1 MLSLTSSSS
10 FFFSPPIDAWELS
23 SIYNHLIKR
32 ATKVS
37 NQMLSPLE
45 SNFFPFFFRQTCR
58 ARKNLIS
65 SGDMRSIYCMHE
77 KRALDSY
84 FHGWEMH
91 RISFDYK
98 TYSLESSSRLY
109 IQPILLAFLFCIA
122 RISYVWALSIHMQI
136 RVCDISKSFE
146 IVQPFSCLEGLC
158 HQYEN
163 LNFATSRWALKIFG
177 TIGDT

>member
-1 MLSLTSSSS
+1 M
-10 FFFSPPIDAWELS
+10 SP
-23 SIYNHLIKR
+23 
-32 ATKVS
+32 
-37 NQMLSPLE
+37 
-45 SNFFPFFFRQTCR
+45 
-58 ARKNLIS
+58 RKNLIS

-122 RISYVWALSIHMQI
+122 RISYPMFGH
-136 RVCDISKSFE
+136 F
-146 IVQPFSCLEGLC
+146 PFICRSECVTYQSL
-158 HQYEN
+158 
-163 LNFATSRWALKIFG
+163 LKLFSHFHAFKGFG
-177 TIGDT
+177 TNMKICFDFKIKELKNHLRRWEKFHSPEIRHPSRKMKPRKKLSSLTLFNI

>member
-1 MLSLTSSSS
+1 M
-10 FFFSPPIDAWELS
+10 SP
-23 SIYNHLIKR
+23 
-32 ATKVS
+32 
-37 NQMLSPLE
+37 
-45 SNFFPFFFRQTCR
+45 
-58 ARKNLIS
+58 RKNLIS

-122 RISYVWALSIHMQI
+122 RISYPMFGH
-136 RVCDISKSFE
+136 F
-146 IVQPFSCLEGLC
+146 PFICRSECVTYQSL
-158 HQYEN
+158 
-163 LNFATSRWALKIFG
+163 LKLFSHFHAFKGFG
-177 TIGDT
+177 TNMKICFDFKIKVELKNHLRRKGEIPLLKLDTQAERWNPERNCPPWLFLISSSKMGFGNHLGQKVW